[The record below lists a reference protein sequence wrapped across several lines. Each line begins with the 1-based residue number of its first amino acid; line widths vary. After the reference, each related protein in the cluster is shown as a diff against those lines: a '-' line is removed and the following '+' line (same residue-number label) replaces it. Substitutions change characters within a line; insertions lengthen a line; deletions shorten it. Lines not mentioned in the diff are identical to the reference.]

1 MYSANLFMKSV
12 LGLLVGICAGAIA
25 GGVLGL
31 AMAGPYGV
39 ITGMILGAMAGS
51 VLGAGAGFVRNAT
64 VQQPS
69 TVRREVYG
77 GTTMARREAW
87 RGVSGD

>member
-12 LGLLVGICAGAIA
+12 LGLLMGICAGAIA

-51 VLGAGAGFVRNAT
+51 MLGAGAGFVRNAS
-64 VQQPS
+64 VQQ
-69 TVRREVYG
+69 TATAQREVYG
-77 GTTMARREAW
+77 GTMARREAW
-87 RGVSGD
+87 RGVGGD

>member
-12 LGLLVGICAGAIA
+12 LGLLMGICAGAVA

-39 ITGMILGAMAGS
+39 ISGMILGAMAGS
-51 VLGAGAGFVRNAT
+51 LVGAGVGFARNAT
-64 VQQPS
+64 VQQPG
-69 TVRREVYG
+69 VARQEVYG
-77 GTTMARREAW
+77 GSMARHEAW
-87 RGVSGD
+87 RGVGGD